1 MISTLFLLKVP
12 VICDETNHAD
22 EQDFSDNQ

>member
-1 MISTLFLLKVP
+1 MISTLFLLKVL
-12 VICDETNHAD
+12 VIRDETNHTD